1 MYVTVKIRTS
11 TKRWSG
17 IAFSY
22 NLVPRAGPFPST
34 SIPIEKLKV
43 ETRVKVLFCC
53 SEFVLNIVDVISTL
67 ANFQLFFSHL
77 V

>member
-43 ETRVKVLFCC
+43 ETRDKCIIFKQPGDFGRGCVTHTTFD
-53 SEFVLNIVDVISTL
+53 N
-67 ANFQLFFSHL
+67 
-77 V
+77 